1 MQNPMA
7 KLVLDHWY
15 KVMIGIGGFVFLLNG
30 AGLLPA
36 YPTGAT
42 ALIAIGVFLW
52 GIGEWI
58 NHPYQ
63 EILLPGNFGQAI
75 AKLSGHP
82 RKASG
87 LGIIFDVIGLGSI
100 AFGIFKIL

>member
-7 KLVLDHWY
+7 KLVLDYWY
-15 KVMIGIGGFVFLLNG
+15 KAIICIGGFIFVLNG

-42 ALIAIGVFLW
+42 AGISAGLFFWGV
-52 GIGEWI
+52 GEWI

-63 EILLPGNFGQAI
+63 ERLLLNNFNQPY
-75 AKLSGHP
+75 AKLSGYLRNP
-82 RKASG
+82 RPI
-87 LGIIFDVIGLGSI
+87 GILFDVFAAVLIGIGV
-100 AFGIFKIL
+100 FKLF